1 MDSMIPL
8 DEVRAIHKQTPSDR
22 YLPQNLCKIFQ
33 QVTSLAEENNTCFI
47 GLESQGTVKDKEGQP
62 ETKGDCKLCFAA
74 REHYGEPIV

>member
-1 MDSMIPL
+1 MRLGPYTNKLLLTDKYFFAPL
-8 DEVRAIHKQTPSDR
+8 

-33 QVTSLAEENNTCFI
+33 QVTSLAEENKTCFI